1 MDDPFC
7 ETLVPETVDIN
18 IDALDWQS
26 NILDITIDGDEGAK
40 KVAEVLATNTTL
52 TKLSLM
58 VVFVSFSKSVVD

>member
-1 MDDPFC
+1 MDDTFC
-7 ETLVPETVDIN
+7 ETLVPEIVDN

-26 NILDITIDGDEGAK
+26 NILDVTIDGDEGAK